1 MEQIDKQ
8 SFSIRLA
15 NKEDAW
21 AMYQVEKNSFATPW
35 SYDNFAENVR
45 HGLSVYFL
53 AEYSGQVVGFGGML
67 IVMEEAHI
75 MNVAVLP
82 NFRKKGIGRALL
94 QAMIAEAGRRNA
106 SAMFLEAR
114 VSNQIARSLYRSAGF
129 AEIAVRKEYYTDT
142 REDAV
147 IMRLEIGEQEP
158 LQTS

>member
-35 SYDNFAENVR
+35 SYDSFAENVR

-114 VSNQIARSLYRSAGF
+114 SAIKLPAVCTAPPDLQKLPFARSIILTPGR
-129 AEIAVRKEYYTDT
+129 T
-142 REDAV
+142 
-147 IMRLEIGEQEP
+147 L
-158 LQTS
+158 